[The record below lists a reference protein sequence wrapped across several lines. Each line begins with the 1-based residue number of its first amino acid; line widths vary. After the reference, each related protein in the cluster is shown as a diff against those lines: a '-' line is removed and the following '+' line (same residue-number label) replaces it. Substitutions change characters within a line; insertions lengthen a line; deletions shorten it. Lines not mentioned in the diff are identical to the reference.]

1 MPSAFVIMVK
11 ALGTVFIH
19 LSWTQSEQDIV
30 ENYLISFR
38 GVSDCN
44 TALSGIQNI
53 SCLFQEY
60 NLTGLEENITYEVTV
75 MAVND
80 AGSTASSITVT
91 TQSASEFYFKKY
103 CLNIIKTHAFF
114 SS

>member
-1 MPSAFVIMVK
+1 MVK

-19 LSWTQSEQDIV
+19 LNWTQSEQDFV

-38 GVSDCN
+38 RVRGCGNVQPG
-44 TALSGIQNI
+44 TRNI
-53 SCLFQEY
+53 SGHFQEY

-75 MAVND
+75 MAMNGV
-80 AGSTASSITVT
+80 ATTTSTNTAT
-91 TQSASEFYFKKY
+91 TQSASEFYLKKKK
-103 CLNIIKTHAFF
+103 LIKHMYFF

>member
-1 MPSAFVIMVK
+1 MK

-19 LSWTQSEQDIV
+19 LNWTQSEQYIV

-38 GVSDCN
+38 RIRGCTSAQPG
-44 TALSGIQNI
+44 TRNI
-53 SCLFQEY
+53 SGQFQEY

-75 MAVND
+75 LAVND
-80 AGSTASSITVT
+80 DGTTTSTITAT
-91 TQSASEFYFKKY
+91 TQSASEFYLKKKS
-103 CLNIIKTHAFF
+103 LIKHMYLF

>member
-1 MPSAFVIMVK
+1 MVK

-19 LSWTQSEQDIV
+19 LNWTQSEQYNV

-38 GVSDCN
+38 RIRGCGN
-44 TALSGIQNI
+44 AQPGTRNI
-53 SCLFQEY
+53 SGQFQEY

-80 AGSTASSITVT
+80 VATTTSIITST
-91 TQSASEFYFKKY
+91 TQSASEFYLKK
-103 CLNIIKTHAFF
+103 KV
-114 SS
+114 